1 MTRVDMERRLVKA
14 EIAISLATALVRRQK
29 EVLAGLK
36 RRDYEATADLAR
48 AVLATLEESLRLH
61 IEDCDQ
67 IARELDAARPVDGG
81 PSPPGSLP
89 RLRKAMPAISDE
101 AAVPEMPGASQRT
114 MTARQCEGG
123 GWAELKK
130 GSLMGLSATSIAAS
144 SEPRQSDPSSSDVA
158 PVAGIPASLGG
169 VIFGGETICQ
179 HSRNT

>member
-67 IARELDAARPVDGG
+67 IARELDAATPVDGG
-81 PSPPGSLP
+81 PSLPGSLP
-89 RLRKAMPAISDE
+89 RLRKAMPAISDQ
-101 AAVPEMPGASQRT
+101 AAAPEMS
-114 MTARQCEGG
+114 EGV
-123 GWAELKK
+123 AKDYD
-130 GSLMGLSATSIAAS
+130 GSAM
-144 SEPRQSDPSSSDVA
+144 
-158 PVAGIPASLGG
+158 LGRRDG
-169 VIFGGETICQ
+169 REAKERPQ
-179 HSRNT
+179 